1 MLYDNSVLEVL
12 IHPAQFM
19 SEEETLD
26 EDEIIESDSV
36 LKNQHEGEEG
46 YVEKLASLQSKLKKS
61 RWNVFMFLGLAFLM
75 FGFALFPLS
84 IDAKF
89 DPFTGTAEEDIGL
102 VWGPSSSGED
112 FMDVPF
118 EVSVKVNKLPPVT
131 ENITLQVF
139 ALQMDDCTDIEG
151 ASNAEVDALS
161 GEKHQYQYEFIDSP
175 VEGATYVFDFDLDFG
190 QYCFYVK
197 VIGKGGTVVDTSNTD
212 IDVTGRLWPN
222 QVIAG
227 LPGVIFLIISI
238 YAFVGAQKVGKKVRT
253 MLEDNNLTQEQIVL
267 EDARKGKI
275 AAGPSGPPKPV
286 AGPGGPPKSVAG
298 PSVPP
303 TTISAPS
310 GGPPSGSK
318 GPANVAAA
326 TTESTKSGPPPAQS
340 TVEQSTVAESTS
352 ALDGS
357 IFEDAGN
364 GYFYRKMP
372 SGGYEQQIYIKNSEG
387 QYVPYQAE

>member
-1 MLYDNSVLEVL
+1 
-12 IHPAQFM
+12 
-19 SEEETLD
+19 
-26 EDEIIESDSV
+26 
-36 LKNQHEGEEG
+36 
-46 YVEKLASLQSKLKKS
+46 
-61 RWNVFMFLGLAFLM
+61 
-75 FGFALFPLS
+75 
-84 IDAKF
+84 
-89 DPFTGTAEEDIGL
+89 
-102 VWGPSSSGED
+102 
-112 FMDVPF
+112 MDVPF

-161 GEKHQYQYEFIDSP
+161 GEKHKYQYEFIDSP

-253 MLEDNNLTQEQIVL
+253 MLEDDNLTQEQIVL

-303 TTISAPS
+303 
-310 GGPPSGSK
+310 SGSK
-318 GPANVAAA
+318 GPANVAAT

-340 TVEQSTVAESTS
+340 TVEQPTVAESTS